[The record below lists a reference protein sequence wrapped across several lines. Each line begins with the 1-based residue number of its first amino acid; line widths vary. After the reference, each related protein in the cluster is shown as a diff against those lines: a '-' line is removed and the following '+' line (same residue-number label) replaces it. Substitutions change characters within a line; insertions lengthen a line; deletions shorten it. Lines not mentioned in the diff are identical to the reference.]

1 MVNSWHWRRS
11 KGLDRMESVMIL
23 SYNDNVVTCTKTSLK
38 ILHVQ
43 KGEKH
48 ENAPGKARK
57 RQNRVRFGCWR
68 RWERLGTRENGWES
82 QVTEPECTPIP
93 IQHVQK
99 ENRRKPS
106 VFAGFVAG
114 AEGLVSAAAAVSAG
128 RHRRPAPHDTHRRR
142 ACGRT
147 SLPNPT
153 VR

>member
-23 SYNDNVVTCTKTSLK
+23 SYNDNVVTCTKTSPK

-68 RWERLGTRENGWES
+68 EWQRLGTNKTR
-82 QVTEPECTPIP
+82 
-93 IQHVQK
+93 
-99 ENRRKPS
+99 
-106 VFAGFVAG
+106 
-114 AEGLVSAAAAVSAG
+114 
-128 RHRRPAPHDTHRRR
+128 
-142 ACGRT
+142 
-147 SLPNPT
+147 
-153 VR
+153 